1 MRAIIVCVEYWDYL
15 SVCLPYNIHHF
26 DEVLVVTSHLDTQ
39 TQNLCR
45 QLKVPT
51 FVTDA
56 FYRGGAMFN
65 KWLALEEG
73 LDHFGRHDWIC
84 ILDADI
90 AIPQSIELP
99 PLIIGNLYGP
109 HRRMGDQLL
118 PPEDWKSLRLWPL
131 EEFSGYFQLFHGSD
145 PHLPTPP
152 WHQTNWKHAG
162 GADTFFQEL
171 WPVENRVRLTFE
183 VLHIGPN
190 GVNWCG
196 RTTKLAG
203 KTPDNAIQRKQSLTN
218 FMNQRR
224 KLPKNL
230 RNYDNEKLQ

>member
-15 SVCLPYNIHHF
+15 SVCLPYNLHHF
-26 DEVLVVTSHLDTQ
+26 DDVLVVTSHLDVQ
-39 TQNLCR
+39 TQEICR
-45 QLKVPT
+45 QLEIDT

-56 FYRGGAMFN
+56 FYRNGAMFN

-90 AIPQSIELP
+90 AIPQSIEFP
-99 PLIIGNLYGP
+99 PLTIGNLYGP
-109 HRRMGDQLL
+109 HRRMGDHLL
-118 PPEDWKSLRLWPL
+118 PEDQWKSLRQWHL
-131 EEFSGYFQLFHGSD
+131 EEFSGYFQLFHASD
-145 PHLPTPP
+145 PYLPQPP

-171 WPVENRVRLTFE
+171 WPVENRIRLPFE

-203 KTPDNAIQRKQSLTN
+203 KTLEQAQQRKDALTN
-218 FMNQRR
+218 FMTKRR
-224 KLPKNL
+224 QLPKHQ